1 MVCFDLP
8 AVKRCERDRARLS
21 QPLLLSLMQN
31 YLDD

>member
-8 AVKRCERDRARLS
+8 AVKRCERDRAGLS